1 MGMKKTS
8 PDSERTPER
17 AHSLGRQPWRLLRL
31 HAVGIGLSLLLA
43 AALAAPRW
51 WLLATDPAEGAR
63 INLSPW
69 GGGGQAEDEAMYMG
83 IARAIFDGDLLPR
96 DVHLA
101 HQHGPPI
108 TSAGPM
114 YIVAGL
120 GRVTGDIYVALAVVC
135 TLAALATFLLIYAL
149 GLRMSGSR
157 VVAAALGP
165 AVLLVATSYD
175 IAGGFLPLR
184 HTGVLSAIASA
195 APEGE
200 FHPWTRFVAPA
211 VTAPLAFGA
220 FLALPPAVL
229 RGERRALAAASV
241 LLALL
246 AYTYLFVAATMAGVL
261 LAWGV
266 WFGGRRDWAPARRVL
281 IIGGASA
288 VLALPEL
295 ANIAWNA
302 AEATAYIRARKGFA
316 PYTTD
321 ISTVAIVQRAAFALP
336 FAWLAF
342 RSRGDR
348 DESVFYVLLTAT
360 PLVLARAD
368 RVFPQNDHFL
378 MQVWPFF
385 TVPIAIAGVVA
396 LRDLTPR
403 GAARPLAAVLA
414 VMAMLGIAQTAAYQ
428 GRALRENDEHY
439 VVSEAEHDLYGWLDA
454 HAGGAT
460 VATPSRSTA
469 YLLANLTPAYGY
481 LPDGFPT
488 QVSDDE
494 IADRYLRL
502 QAAFGYSE
510 ADTFARLREYAPFTE
525 LPPRPGETLEQRV
538 ERAMSDFL
546 FAEEFLQPDRIEE
559 RVPAWRERFRAYQG
573 QEDVLGRYGV
583 EYVLCDHRARFWEA
597 GNVSPGTFVAVAFEE
612 GEVTLYRIVE
622 RSAQDAREFDGCG

>member
-1 MGMKKTS
+1 MNKIS
-8 PDSERTPER
+8 PPDRERTPER
-17 AHSLGRQPWRLLRL
+17 APSLALQLWRHLQR
-31 HAVGIGLSLLLA
+31 HATGIGVALLLA

-63 INLSPW
+63 IDLSPW

-101 HQHGPPI
+101 DQHGPPL

-114 YIVAGL
+114 YVVAGL
-120 GRVTGDIYVALAVVC
+120 GRVTGDIYVALALVC
-135 TLAALATFLLIYAL
+135 TLAALAALLLIYAL

-157 VVAAALGP
+157 VLAAALVP
-165 AVLLVATSYD
+165 AVLLFATSYD

-184 HTGVLSAIASA
+184 HAGVLSAIASA

-211 VTAPLAFGA
+211 LTAPLAFSA
-220 FLALPPAVL
+220 FLALPPAVM
-229 RGERRALAAASV
+229 RGERRTLAASSA
-241 LLALL
+241 LLALM
-246 AYTYLFVAATMAGVL
+246 AYTYLFVAATMAVVL
-261 LAWGV
+261 LAWAA
-266 WFGGRRDWAPARRVL
+266 WFAARRDWAPARRVL
-281 IIGGASA
+281 IIGGAAA

-302 AEATAYIRARKGFA
+302 AEATADIRARKGFA

-321 ISTVAIVQRAAFALP
+321 ISTVALLQRAALALP

-342 RSRGDR
+342 RGRGDR
-348 DESVFYVLLTAT
+348 DENVFYVLLTAA

-403 GAARPLAAVLA
+403 TAVRPLTATLA
-414 VMAMLGIAQTAAYQ
+414 VMAMLGIAQTVAYQ
-428 GRALRENDEHY
+428 ARALRENDEHY
-439 VVSEAEHDLYGWLDA
+439 VVSEAERDLYGWLEA

-469 YLLANLTPAYGY
+469 YLIANLTPAYGY

-525 LPPRPGETLEQRV
+525 LTPRPGETLEQRA
-538 ERAMSDFL
+538 ERAMSDYL
-546 FAEEFLQPDRIEE
+546 FAEEFLQPRRIEQ
-559 RVPAWRERFRAYQG
+559 RVPGWIERFRAYQH
-573 QEDVLGRYGV
+573 EPDVLRRYGV
-583 EYVLCDHRARFWEA
+583 DYVLCDHRARFWGA
-597 GNVSPGTFVAVAFEE
+597 DRTSPGTYVSVAFED
-612 GEVTLYRIVE
+612 GDVTLYRIVE
-622 RSAQDAREFDGCG
+622 RSAPDAREFGGCG